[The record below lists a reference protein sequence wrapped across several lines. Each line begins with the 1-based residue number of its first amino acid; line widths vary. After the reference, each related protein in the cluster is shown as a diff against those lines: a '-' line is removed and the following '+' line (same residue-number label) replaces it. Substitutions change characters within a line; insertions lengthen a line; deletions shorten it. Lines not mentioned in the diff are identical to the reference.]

1 MSTETHELIVHDF
14 NLPNQ
19 KNQLSSVEETIN
31 KLKRVIAKTICQHTL
46 TPEKHEQLYE
56 EVVVAL
62 DKVGRLSKPAM
73 EIEDK
78 LEAMY
83 TLKYP
88 HSPQLAKKL
97 WYEHYEMLHHP
108 YSILKDRCFRMLNEL
123 DNEYQDKFK
132 KNPPNWE
139 V

>member
-1 MSTETHELIVHDF
+1 MSTEIHELIVHDF

-19 KNQLSSVEETIN
+19 KNQLSSVEETIH
-31 KLKRVIAKTICQHTL
+31 KLKRLVSKTIFDGTII
-46 TPEKHEQLYE
+46 PESHERLYE
-56 EVVVAL
+56 EVVIVL
-62 DKVGRLSKPAM
+62 DKVGGLSKPVI
-73 EIEDK
+73 EIQDE

-83 TLKYP
+83 ILKYP

-97 WYEHYEMLHHP
+97 WYDHYEQLHHP
-108 YSILKDRCFRMLNEL
+108 YSILKDRCFRMLDEL
-123 DNEYQDKFK
+123 DIAYQNKYK

>member
-19 KNQLSSVEETIN
+19 KNSLTAVVETIRS
-31 KLKRVIAKTICQHTL
+31 LKRVVLKTICERTI
-46 TPEKHEQLYE
+46 TPESHEQLYE
-56 EVVVAL
+56 QIVVAL
-62 DKVGRLSKPAM
+62 DKAGTLSKPVM
-73 EIEDK
+73 DVQDE

-83 TLKYP
+83 ILKYP
-88 HSPQLAKKL
+88 HSPALAKRL
-97 WYEHYEMLHHP
+97 WYEHYELLHHP
-108 YSILKDRCFRMLNEL
+108 YSILKDRCFRMLGEL
-123 DNEYQDKFK
+123 DEAYVDKYK